1 MSAGATK
8 LGSLGTP
15 ALTSEQ
21 LRFESDGKSLSGG
34 GIKLSRKIHRAMRI
48 RLFLASLTGFIEAQ
62 NLANGLLADTGLN
75 AGFIS
80 RINQKG
86 FDLMADYLGER
97 VKRFLGA
104 GELIFNISAPVPPEM
119 RITLLSVRVTDFDSQ
134 AFASK
139 MIVIP
144 EKGIAWQGSNLN
156 VTVLA
161 SFHLDTPTGELTG
174 SSPLSFDRTNVELLL
189 WTGVNAD
196 GHLKTDLVLC
206 KVAANNVDLTLDA
219 ADKPITTY
227 MPVIINF
234 IKERIE
240 QAICPSFHAELVPV
254 VSNRLM
260 NTPMSAALFEHFF
273 VNYGLLGPVEYTDAK
288 VTMRHRGN
296 AFGILRQGRTR
307 LNDFRLPFRA
317 NPLVEGPP
325 SDKMIDFVLSNYTI
339 SSLLFWMDQ
348 YR

>member
-1 MSAGATK
+1 
-8 LGSLGTP
+8 
-15 ALTSEQ
+15 
-21 LRFESDGKSLSGG
+21 
-34 GIKLSRKIHRAMRI
+34 MRI
-48 RLFLASLTGFIEAQ
+48 RLFLASLTGFIGAQ
-62 NLANGLLADTGLN
+62 NLANGLFADTGLN

-80 RINQKG
+80 RINQKVLFYSELILRLQLFWGWLFDKATPASLQG

-119 RITLLSVRVTDFDSQ
+119 RITILSMRVTEFDSQ

-227 MPVIINF
+227 MPVIIHF

-240 QAICPSFHAELVPV
+240 QGHFLWFYSSGQMSSVKCFSRRNFFLVRE
-254 VSNRLM
+254 SRKL
-260 NTPMSAALFEHFF
+260 T
-273 VNYGLLGPVEYTDAK
+273 AK
-288 VTMRHRGN
+288 FPQKV
-296 AFGILRQGRTR
+296 
-307 LNDFRLPFRA
+307 
-317 NPLVEGPP
+317 
-325 SDKMIDFVLSNYTI
+325 
-339 SSLLFWMDQ
+339 
-348 YR
+348 